1 MNERHVYGV
10 RERDNE
16 IVSVG
21 MWKLEEFKPVHRIR
35 IREADLPSVAPR
47 PGVNWDFVIGAGCY
61 VLAGAVMVYLIALF
75 Y

>member
-1 MNERHVYGV
+1 MNDRHVYGV

-21 MWKLEEFKPVHRIR
+21 MWELKEFQPVRRIR
-35 IREADLPSVAPR
+35 IREEDLPNIPKL
-47 PGVNWDFVIGAGCY
+47 GVNWDFLIGAGCY